1 MMSRNIEAVNRT
13 KVTREVLLTSF
24 VKTGPTLSGIAL
36 PIYLRLIK
44 FRDADYFSRSSARSD
59 S

>member
-24 VKTGPTLSGIAL
+24 VKTGPIRSGIA
-36 PIYLRLIK
+36 PRIYLHLIK
-44 FRDADYFSRSSARSD
+44 CRDADYLSRSSARSD